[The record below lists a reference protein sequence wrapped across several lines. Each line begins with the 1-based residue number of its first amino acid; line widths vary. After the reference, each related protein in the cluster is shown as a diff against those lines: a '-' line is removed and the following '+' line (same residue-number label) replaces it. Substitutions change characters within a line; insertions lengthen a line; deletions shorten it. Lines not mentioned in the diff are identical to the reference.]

1 MGGYSHSMKQYQ
13 SGLRAQE
20 VCCVE
25 IDPGI
30 FINLPLEYSPHN
42 ETNISLRPAK
52 SKYLWTVQVASLQ
65 EKTGWYKMIKKQRK
79 SAKTHIIHSLYKK
92 P

>member
-1 MGGYSHSMKQYQ
+1 M
-13 SGLRAQE
+13 E
-20 VCCVE
+20 T
-25 IDPGI
+25 DPGI

-52 SKYLWTVQVASLQ
+52 HHRQPDIYVYLWTVQVASLQ
-65 EKTGWYKMIKKQRK
+65 EKTGLYIMIKKQRK